1 MSEMSHDHLTV
12 DRALVSVGDAIDTLI
27 GEVTVV
33 GAVHG
38 ATDRPGWKRFE
49 LATYVGGQITA
60 RLPVGCPPT
69 VPLPGGCSILEN
81 AEIAVTGRFEVHPR
95 HGPLQFVASN
105 VIILK
110 KRTIAADLTES
121 ALAELRKTGRIDAN
135 RSLALSDR
143 PQRIGLIAP
152 RYGGA
157 GGADFL
163 NRLNDAAEV
172 VQISSRHIPMVDEF
186 AVDALIEAIQDF
198 GASDAELIFI
208 CRGGGA
214 KTELAIFD
222 SPQVLD
228 AIASSPIP
236 VVVGVGHSTDTTA
249 AELVCYASLPT
260 PSAAADWLIARRQDA
275 ELQRISA
282 DLDRR
287 TFAAVR
293 SQVEAEAQLMEARS
307 VEHSARVMARR
318 TLVLASALLLLALV
332 AIAIAIVV

>member
-1 MSEMSHDHLTV
+1 MPQDYLTV
-12 DRALVSVGDAIDTLI
+12 DRALASVGDAIETLI

-38 ATDRPGWKRFE
+38 ATNRPGWNRFE
-49 LATYVGGQITA
+49 LATHVGGQISA
-60 RLPVGCPPT
+60 RLPVGCPPA

-81 AEIAVTGRFEVHPR
+81 TEVAVTGRFEVHPR

-105 VIILK
+105 VVILK
-110 KRTIAADLTES
+110 ERTITAGLTES

-135 RSLALSDR
+135 RSLALSNR

-152 RYGGA
+152 RHGGA

-163 NRLNDAAEV
+163 NRINDAEEV
-172 VQISSRHIPMVDEF
+172 VQISSRYISMVGEF
-186 AVDALIEAIQDF
+186 AVEALVEAIRDF
-198 GASDAELIFI
+198 GVSDVEVIFI

-236 VVVGVGHSTDTTA
+236 LVVGVGHSTDTTA
-249 AELVCYASLPT
+249 ADLVCFASLPT
-260 PSAAADWLIARRQDA
+260 PSTAADWLIARRQHA
-275 ELQRISA
+275 QRQRDSA
-282 DLDRR
+282 DLARR
-287 TFAAVR
+287 SDAAVR
-293 SQVEAEAQLMEARS
+293 SQTAAEARMEEARS
-307 VEHSARVMARR
+307 VEHSARVTVRR
-318 TLVLASALLLLALV
+318 TLVLAAVLLLLALV
-332 AIAIAIVV
+332 AIALIV

>member
-1 MSEMSHDHLTV
+1 MPQDYLTV
-12 DRALVSVGDAIDTLI
+12 DRALASVGEAIDTLI
-27 GEVTVV
+27 GEITVV

-38 ATDRPGWKRFE
+38 ATNRPGWNRFE
-49 LATYVGGQITA
+49 LATHVGGQISA
-60 RLPVGCPPT
+60 RLPVGNPPT

-81 AEIAVTGRFEVHPR
+81 AEVAVTGRFEVHPR
-95 HGPLQFVASN
+95 HGPLQFVASK

-110 KRTIAADLTES
+110 GRTIAADLTDS
-121 ALAELRKTGRIDAN
+121 ALIELRKTGRSNAN
-135 RSLALSDR
+135 RSLELSDR

-152 RYGGA
+152 RHGGA

-163 NRLNDAAEV
+163 NRINDAEEV
-172 VQISSRHIPMVDEF
+172 VQISSRYIPMVGEF
-186 AVDALIEAIQDF
+186 AVEALVEAMRDL
-198 GASDAELIFI
+198 GVSDVEVIFI

-236 VVVGVGHSTDTTA
+236 VVIGVGHSTDTTA
-249 AELVCYASLPT
+249 ADLVCYASLPT

-275 ELQRISA
+275 ELQRTSA

-287 TFAAVR
+287 TFAVVR
-293 SQVEAEAQLMEARS
+293 SQAEAEAQMMEARS

-332 AIAIAIVV
+332 AIAIAIAIAV